1 MYLYWVLKFT
11 NNAITGSSIKEPITK
26 ASAIAGLS
34 GKAVTT
40 MASAMGELRARV
52 EKLKPIE
59 AAFSILASLQVFI
72 LKNKFDK

>member
-1 MYLYWVLKFT
+1 MYLYWVLKFS
-11 NNAITGSSIKEPITK
+11 NNAMTGSSIKGSITK

-34 GKAVTT
+34 GKAVTA

-59 AAFSILASLQVFI
+59 AAFSILANLQVFI